1 MLWSNDRRFKHG
13 RVCIE
18 IAHEKWLAKKQQQN
32 WRWTASD
39 AIFIRFCIMWK
50 WKFSWS
56 RKSGSIAIITTSLSC
71 DDNPSAASRRCNS
84 KITTILEGHVTR
96 IMCLKLKNS
105 RHWNL
110 LKVPIHLTRPRTL
123 LNCFQQCSLTVKLL
137 GNLFVESEK
146 QHIVV
151 YLVWLNTSKS
161 CSKTV
166 SVDILLYCLMKA
178 KTQKCRKSKWMPC
191 EVVEWEKQPS
201 HYMILQQ
208 WLSWR
213 VLSLLLWT
221 R

>member
-18 IAHEKWLAKKQQQN
+18 IAHEKWKAKKQQQN

-56 RKSGSIAIITTSLSC
+56 RKGGSIAIITTSC

-96 IMCLKLKNS
+96 I
-105 RHWNL
+105 
-110 LKVPIHLTRPRTL
+110 RTL

-166 SVDILLYCLMKA
+166 SVDLLLYCLMKA
-178 KTQKCRKSKWMPC
+178 
-191 EVVEWEKQPS
+191 
-201 HYMILQQ
+201 
-208 WLSWR
+208 
-213 VLSLLLWT
+213 
-221 R
+221 

>member
-18 IAHEKWLAKKQQQN
+18 IAHEKWKAKKQQQN

-56 RKSGSIAIITTSLSC
+56 RKSGSIAIITTSC
-71 DDNPSAASRRCNS
+71 DDYPSAASRRCNS

-110 LKVPIHLTRPRTL
+110 LQVPIHLTRPRTL
-123 LNCFQQCSLTVKLL
+123 LNCFHQCSLTVKLL
-137 GNLFVESEK
+137 GNLFVESER

-166 SVDILLYCLMKA
+166 SVDLLLYCLMKA
-178 KTQKCRKSKWMPC
+178 
-191 EVVEWEKQPS
+191 
-201 HYMILQQ
+201 
-208 WLSWR
+208 
-213 VLSLLLWT
+213 
-221 R
+221 